1 MGAAF
6 FLASSLVRRDR
17 THLLF
22 GSLGVAAATALLAW
36 QLGLAS
42 TARHQAA
49 ASAAAASA
57 AAFRASAS
65 AAALSASA

>member
-6 FLASSLVRRDR
+6 FLASSVVRRDR

-22 GSLGVAAATALLAW
+22 GSLGVAAAVALLAW

-49 ASAAAASA
+49 ASAAAACA
-57 AAFRASAS
+57 PFDCWVTGAPP
-65 AAALSASA
+65 